1 MQRTLKT
8 ANINGYLN
16 FITNLIEISKYE
28 QNIKSITEN
37 LLTKDFQT
45 MVFTDKFEENIIS
58 LIYHEITHFLDM
70 TTTLWGLEY
79 NSRKLLFIKNQILS
93 KKKLD
98 SIDVFK
104 LNVSE
109 IEIHNRLI
117 QIYDTSQA
125 KDLFLASLKHHLVYD
140 KNFGSLIMID
150 FFNQENLIASVP
162 FSMLSLLEANA
173 ISSEFLIRINCALNE
188 EQIKKQISLKLIE
201 DDFYNLLNNY
211 EFLEYNL
218 IFILT
223 KKHFPCLNL
232 KELLIFVKTL
242 IDYILNI
249 SSMEISLIS
258 TLIKHTIINQY
269 LGNAI
274 VKDMQRGMSRHIV
287 LFKFILMIYEY
298 INQDKFQFN
307 NPNDI
312 KKNPKLFLK
321 NFINEYISY
330 YLKDFEIEITR
341 DIEYQSSIKEFKKFE
356 DILDS
361 KIILESC
368 QFNRNVLSKNFL
380 HELNIKDI
388 KLIDIFLKDGSILK
402 MPNSI
407 NVDIEQYFDNNL
419 ELISKIDKL
428 LETTDMFKFHIHP
441 GDVTYV

>member
-8 ANINGYLN
+8 ANINGYLD
-16 FITNLIEISKYE
+16 FITNLIEVSKYN

-37 LLTKDFQT
+37 LLAKDFQT
-45 MVFTDKFEENIIS
+45 MVFTNKFEENIIS

-79 NSRKLLFIKNQILS
+79 NSSKLLFIKNQILS

-98 SIDVFK
+98 AIDVFK

-117 QIYDTSQA
+117 QIYDTSHA
-125 KDLFLASLKHHLVYD
+125 KDLFLANSKHHLVYD

-188 EQIKKQISLKLIE
+188 EQIKQQISLKLIE
-201 DDFYNLLNNY
+201 NDFNNLLNNY

-223 KKHFPCLNL
+223 KKHFPNLNL

-258 TLIKHTIINQY
+258 KLIKHTIINQY

-287 LFKFILMIYEY
+287 LFKFILMMYEY
-298 INQDKFQFN
+298 INQNKFKFN
-307 NPNDI
+307 NPDDI

-341 DIEYQSSIKEFKKFE
+341 DIEYQSSIKEFKKSE

-368 QFNRNVLSKNFL
+368 QFNRDVLSKNFL
-380 HELNIKDI
+380 YELNIKDI
-388 KLIDIFLKDGSILK
+388 KLIDIFLNDSTILT

-407 NVDIEQYFDNNL
+407 DVDIEQYFESNL
-419 ELISKIDKL
+419 DLILKIDKL
-428 LETTDMFKFHIHP
+428 LETTEMFKFHIHP
-441 GDVTYV
+441 KDVTYV